1 LQSKSSQK
9 RLGEKITKLSYSAM
23 PSSYCAYELIEIL
36 NQKPQDLNAMGQI
49 SGVGQAKLDRYGA
62 AFLAVIAEVD

>member
-1 LQSKSSQK
+1 VRKSQNFHTAQC
-9 RLGEKITKLSYSAM
+9 LPVIA
-23 PSSYCAYELIEIL
+23 PYELIEIL